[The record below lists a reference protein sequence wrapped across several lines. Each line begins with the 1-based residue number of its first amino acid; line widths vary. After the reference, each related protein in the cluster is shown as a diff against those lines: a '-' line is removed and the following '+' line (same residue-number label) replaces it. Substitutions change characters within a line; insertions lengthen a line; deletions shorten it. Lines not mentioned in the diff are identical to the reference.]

1 MVVSMVDQS
10 SEAIVKSR
18 RSVRGD
24 VIVPEVISE
33 QRQQRCGAS

>member
-10 SEAIVKSR
+10 TAAIVKSR
-18 RSVRGD
+18 GGVRGK
-24 VIVPEVISE
+24 VIVPDVISE